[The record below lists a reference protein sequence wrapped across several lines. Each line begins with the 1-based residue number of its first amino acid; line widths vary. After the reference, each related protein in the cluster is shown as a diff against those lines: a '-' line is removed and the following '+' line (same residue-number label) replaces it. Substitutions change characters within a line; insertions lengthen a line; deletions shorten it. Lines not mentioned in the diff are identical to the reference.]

1 MSSDQPVNTA
11 LTEKYQPVDTEGN
24 PILWSSGNPAHLE
37 GIMYEVRRFFRRKG
51 TQRNSNATRS
61 EF

>member
-1 MSSDQPVNTA
+1 MPSDTTENTA
-11 LTEKYQPVDTEGN
+11 LTDKYQPVDTDGN
-24 PILWSSGNPAHLE
+24 PILWTSGNPAHLE